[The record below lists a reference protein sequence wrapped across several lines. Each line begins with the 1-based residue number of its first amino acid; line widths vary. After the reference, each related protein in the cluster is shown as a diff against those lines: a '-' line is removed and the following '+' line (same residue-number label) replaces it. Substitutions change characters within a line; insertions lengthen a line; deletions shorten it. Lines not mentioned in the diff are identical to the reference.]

1 MTAATG
7 GQAPDE
13 VPRGLHPAF
22 RILLLF
28 VLAAM
33 LFRYSLV
40 ALGVALAAILV
51 AARAVD
57 ADALRG
63 ILRALRRI
71 RWLLLSIV
79 IIYLWIAPEAGA
91 VSRPWYAPSMLEL
104 DTALRRSG
112 VLVVLVAAVE
122 LLRRATGASWMAAGL
137 VFLARP
143 LGRLGID
150 IEVFARRLALTLE
163 AVPATAE
170 RVAHV
175 AGHHRGRRGLAGI
188 GDAAAD
194 LLREIEQD
202 AAAVPHSAAL
212 PTLSRPSLQ
221 DWAVLA
227 LCSGVIFL
235 AGTL

>member
-1 MTAATG
+1 MAPATG

-40 ALGVALAAILV
+40 ALGVVLAGILL
-51 AARAVD
+51 AARALD
-57 ADALRG
+57 DGALPG

-91 VSRPWYAPSMLEL
+91 ASRPWYAPSMLEL

-137 VFLARP
+137 VFLLQP
-143 LGRLGID
+143 LRRLGFD

-170 RVAHV
+170 RVAH
-175 AGHHRGRRGLAGI
+175 AASRQRDRRGLAGI

-194 LLREIEQD
+194 LLHEIERD
-202 AAAVPHSAAL
+202 AAAVPQSASL
-212 PTLSRPSLQ
+212 PTLARPAVR
-221 DWAVLA
+221 DWVVLA
-227 LCSGVIFL
+227 VGVGVML
-235 AGTL
+235 LVGAL

>member
-1 MTAATG
+1 MAAAPG

-13 VPRGLHPAF
+13 APNGLHPAF

-33 LFRYSLV
+33 LFRYSLA
-40 ALGVALAAILV
+40 ALGVALAAILL
-51 AARAVD
+51 AARALD
-57 ADALRG
+57 SGALPG

-91 VSRPWYAPSMLEL
+91 ASRPWYAPSTLEL

-122 LLRRATGASWMAAGL
+122 LLRRVTGTSQMAAGL
-137 VFLARP
+137 VFLLRP

-150 IEVFARRLALTLE
+150 IEIFARRLALTLE

-170 RVAHV
+170 RVALA
-175 AGHHRGRRGLAGI
+175 AGRQGGGRGLARI
-188 GDAAAD
+188 GDAAAE
-194 LLREIEQD
+194 LLREIERD
-202 AAAVPHSAAL
+202 AAAVPQSASL
-212 PTLSRPSLQ
+212 PVLSRPAAR
-221 DWAVLA
+221 DWVALAVGIGA
-227 LCSGVIFL
+227 IFL
-235 AGTL
+235 VGAL